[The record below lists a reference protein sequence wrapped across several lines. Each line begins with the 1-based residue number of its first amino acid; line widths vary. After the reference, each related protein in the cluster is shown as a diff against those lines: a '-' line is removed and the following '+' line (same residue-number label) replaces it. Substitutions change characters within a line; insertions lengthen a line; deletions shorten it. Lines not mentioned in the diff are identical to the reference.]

1 MAAVDPP
8 TPTYKPKLPRAVI
21 EKGLL
26 SEAQLE
32 AVVYAGEAHS
42 EMLPAAEGEQ
52 AYRKGYFDGD
62 GTGVGKGRTIAG
74 IILDNWNHGRKKAVW
89 VSEKQALIEYAKDD
103 WSGLEQKPDT
113 IFNFSKVNTGEAVKA
128 QQGIGFIT
136 YDTLKG
142 GLSAQQALARGKW
155 VKGQKVQIAAELGGG
170 EGTITGKPQTV
181 KGTDVYSVRLAD
193 GSKGEYPVHKLTAVG
208 EAVAVTT
215 RIDQIVEWFGK
226 DFDGVIAFDEAHNM
240 GNADRQKGD
249 YRTKEAAL
257 KALAGLE
264 LQQRLPNAR
273 VLYVSATGATE
284 VSNLAYAERLG
295 LWGRG
300 TAFASKNAFVA
311 EIGSG
316 GVAAMEIVARDM
328 KQLGLYTARGLS
340 YDGALDC
347 AMRRYFERRLDAAQY
362 AYDPIDAFVPI
373 ADMERLMEAWISQAP
388 IPKALPFVSP
398 IRREID
404 AANRVRDNF
413 LQSTSWKITAPL
425 RAIASGLRTLYASAN
440 PALAGKRSG
449 GKRTQ
454 GP

>member
-1 MAAVDPP
+1 MSERSISAQRGRSCRHSARRCRNGFRAPPGSFNNRPQKVRVAGAKPHPTKLVESAAMAAVDPP

-284 VSNLAYAERLG
+284 VSNLAYAERIG
-295 LWGRG
+295 LVGPRHCLRVQECFRG
-300 TAFASKNAFVA
+300 
-311 EIGSG
+311 GDWQWRRG
-316 GVAAMEIVARDM
+316 GHGDRRPRHETTRALYRAR
-328 KQLGLYTARGLS
+328 
-340 YDGALDC
+340 
-347 AMRRYFERRLDAAQY
+347 
-362 AYDPIDAFVPI
+362 
-373 ADMERLMEAWISQAP
+373 
-388 IPKALPFVSP
+388 PF
-398 IRREID
+398 IRR
-404 AANRVRDNF
+404 RTRLRDE
-413 LQSTSWKITAPL
+413 
-425 RAIASGLRTLYASAN
+425 
-440 PALAGKRSG
+440 ALF
-449 GKRTQ
+449 
-454 GP
+454 